1 LTRRRASRFALAL
14 FVSGALTALWAL
26 PLVLHPNTRVLGGP
40 SDATSTIR
48 DYWYVAHIGKTPFT
62 ATHDSLL
69 GAPEGI
75 ALSPA
80 IQAANGFQ
88 PAFVWLLKGAVGLV
102 AAWNLFVLAGIA
114 LSGACM
120 WLLLDWLGVGAI
132 ASVFGA
138 YAYGASGYLVD
149 KAFAGHGGLTHAWV
163 FPLIVLALLRG
174 RRSPQLGRFSVLA
187 GLLVAAAFYIHSYY
201 GAFALFLL
209 VLYHVYEVVGP
220 SARAA
225 AGRLGAALAAAVVA
239 LVPALVAMRV
249 LQTAP
254 GNGSHPVAALQ
265 QFGARVEAYLA
276 PSEWTPLG
284 HLIPQRLG
292 RHLEY
297 SGEPSLFFGFSTLA
311 LALYYLL
318 RLRRRDSRNDGEAF
332 VGGLALTLA
341 VAAAVMS
348 LPRLFSI
355 GPIGIPM
362 PSWFLGHVS
371 TTIRVYARFGV
382 LVGLGLTLLA
392 ALAVGHIHRARG
404 AWWAVACVAVLAL
417 ELTPT
422 LPAKT
427 WQANVLPASDR
438 WLAAHPGGIAAV
450 YPLVGDEPAAAR
462 LNGREYYF
470 QRFHEHPLFSAIV
483 PSMPPI
489 SLALRQAAKY
499 FTDADTATILAAE
512 HVRYVVLRED
522 VYREMGQAT
531 PTLPT
536 SDFRLVARV
545 RDARIYRV
553 IAPSADRA
561 AYIAS
566 HGEHLAAAIGQEPP
580 VDRFGSGFYGP
591 EQYKYATPWRWMSQD
606 GKISVRVPD
615 KVTQLRFE
623 TLAFS
628 NGAPRTLRMYGPDD
642 RLLGQVTVPT
652 GMTPITVGP
661 FDVHGGTTATFT
673 FTVSP
678 GPVQL
683 GPSDPRPASIY
694 VNEPVFRPLL
704 TPSQA
709 AGR

>member
-1 LTRRRASRFALAL
+1 MTRRRAGRFALAVV
-14 FVSGALTALWAL
+14 VSAVLTALWAL
-26 PLVLHPNTRVLGGP
+26 PVVLHPNTRVLGGP

-48 DYWYVAHIGKTPFT
+48 DYWYIAHIGKTPFT

-88 PAFVWLLKGAVGLV
+88 PAVVWLLKGSVGLV

-120 WLLLDWLGVGAI
+120 WLLLDWLGVGA
-132 ASVFGA
+132 AGSLFGA
-138 YAYGASGYLVD
+138 YAFAASGYLVD

-163 FPLIVLALLRG
+163 FPLIVLALLAG
-174 RRSPQLGRFSVLA
+174 RQRPRRWRFSALA
-187 GLLVAAAFYIHSYY
+187 GLLVAAAFYVHSYY

-209 VLYHVYEVVGP
+209 VLYHAYEAVATRRMRQTGVQL
-220 SARAA
+220 A
-225 AGRLGAALAAAVVA
+225 AALAATVGA
-239 LVPALVAMRV
+239 LIPALVANRV

-254 GNGSHPVAALQ
+254 GNGTHPVAALQ

-276 PSEWTPLG
+276 PSSWSPLG
-284 HLIPQRLG
+284 HLIPHRLAG
-292 RHLEY
+292 HLGY

-311 LALYYLL
+311 LALYYVF
-318 RLRRRDSRNDGEAF
+318 RLRRGAARTADERF
-332 VGGLALTLA
+332 VGGLAITLT

-382 LVGLGLTLLA
+382 LVGLGLALLA
-392 ALAVGHIHRARG
+392 ALAVGHIQRAKG
-404 AWWAVACVAVLAL
+404 PLWAVACVVVLAL

-422 LPAKT
+422 LPART
-427 WQANVLPASDR
+427 WRADVLPAADR
-438 WLAAHPGGIAAV
+438 WLAAHPGGIAAI

-522 VYREMGQAT
+522 VYRELGQAA
-531 PTLPT
+531 PTLPAG
-536 SDFRLVARV
+536 DFRLVARV
-545 RDARIYRV
+545 PDARIYRV
-553 IAPSADRA
+553 VAPPTSRE
-561 AYIAS
+561 AYIRS
-566 HGEHLAAAIGQEPP
+566 HGERLAAAIGQEPP

-591 EQYKYATPWRWMSQD
+591 EKYKYATPWRWLSQN
-606 GKISVRVPD
+606 GKLSVEVASG
-615 KVTQLRFE
+615 VTQLRFE

-628 NGAPRTLRMYGPDD
+628 NGVPRTLRMYGPED
-642 RLLGQVTVPT
+642 RLLGTVTVPT
-652 GMTPITVGP
+652 AMTPITIGP
-661 FDVHGGTTATFT
+661 FDVRDGTTATFT

-683 GPSDPRPASIY
+683 GPTDPRAGSIY

-704 TPSQA
+704 AQSS
-709 AGR
+709 GR